1 LPNRESVRLV
11 RMLALKPRAPK
22 PDPVEA
28 VACDEYWIG
37 HVEPFGEDW
46 TFSVIGPDD
55 GVEIFVYTSQQTA
68 ESSRVHM
75 LRTLCPAVAVAI
87 DAG

>member
-1 LPNRESVRLV
+1 
-11 RMLALKPRAPK
+11 MLALKLRAPN
-22 PDPVEA
+22 PDPVED
-28 VACDEYWIG
+28 VACDEYWIS
-37 HVEPFGEDW
+37 HVEPCGEDW

-55 GVEIFVYTSQQTA
+55 DVEIFVYASQQTA
-68 ESSRVHM
+68 ECSRVRM